1 MNQIKDPLEESP
13 GQVLGGARRNIH
25 SPLPLPLAL
34 SLTAALRVEARS
46 RRTRQTL
53 EVGLTKPRLFVFPCK
68 NANQSQTSTQQ
79 TNKQNKLAICT
90 QGWPRKAA

>member
-25 SPLPLPLAL
+25 STLPLPLAL
-34 SLTAALRVEARS
+34 SLTAARS